1 MTSHSL
7 HAPNAGEK
15 TMKRSRGKG
24 GKKGVVTD
32 GSPIPY
38 GLFHSPVGRIY
49 VAFEREKVV
58 ALRLP
63 SGSERDFRAELS
75 ARTSRPVRRSDE
87 LVKPIVSELQQYFEG
102 TRKSFSHSPDISDL
116 TDFQRTVLNAAAS
129 IPYGETR
136 TYAWLAEQA
145 DSPRAFRA
153 AGQVMARN
161 PVPLIIP
168 CHRVI
173 GSSGDL
179 CGFGGGSRALEL
191 KRKLLAVEGIII

>member
-1 MTSHSL
+1 MVK
-7 HAPNAGEK
+7 G
-15 TMKRSRGKG
+15 SRRRER
-24 GKKGVVTD
+24 KKGAVTD
-32 GSPIPY
+32 GGPLPY
-38 GLFHSPVGRIY
+38 GLFRSPVGRIY
-49 VAFEREKVV
+49 VAFEQGKVV

-63 SGSERDFRAELS
+63 PGNERDFRAELS

-102 TRKSFSHSPDISDL
+102 TRASFTYPPDISHL
-116 TDFQRTVLNAAAS
+116 TPFQRTVLNAAEN

-136 TYAWLAEQA
+136 TYAWLADRA
-145 DSPRAFRA
+145 GSPRAFRA

-179 CGFGGGSRALEL
+179 CGFGGGASALGLKRRLLALE
-191 KRKLLAVEGIII
+191 GITR